1 LISGVIF
8 PKEKGMVVIMGRK
21 KWVKNLPLFIIEV
34 IVLVAAIGVLFA
46 TLKITGEDGIEKV
59 KLDEENIVVNEEV
72 KQEVTASV
80 EKEEES
86 KYTGVYNIAF
96 FGVDARDG
104 NLGKG
109 NRSDTIMICSVDM
122 DTHEIRLV
130 SIYRDTYLNVGNDT
144 YRKCN
149 VAYALGGPEQALSMI
164 NMNTDLYITDYVTVG
179 FEGLVEAINALGGV
193 EIDVT
198 EAEMQ
203 HLNNYQISM
212 VGTSEDGK
220 HFTATA
226 GEDYIPVTE
235 AGLQTL
241 NGLQATAYCRI
252 RHVGNDFARTERQ
265 RTVLAAMLEKAKS
278 ASVSELT
285 ATLDAVVPYI
295 NTSVD
300 VEDVLG
306 VLGMVGDYKVTVSE
320 GFPFM
325 DHLSGANIG
334 TEGSCLVANTLED
347 NVRELHAILFEDEA
361 YEPSKELK
369 SFSAQ
374 IEEKTGDL
382 IQ

>member
-1 LISGVIF
+1 
-8 PKEKGMVVIMGRK
+8 MVYVMGRK
-21 KWVKNLPLFIIEV
+21 KWVKNLPLLILEIV
-34 IVLVAAIGVLFA
+34 VLVAAIGILLA

-59 KLDEENIVVNEEV
+59 NLDEEKIVVNEEV
-72 KQEVTASV
+72 KKEVTSSV
-80 EKEEES
+80 EQKEES

-122 DTHEIRLV
+122 DTHEIKLV

-179 FEGLVEAINALGGV
+179 FDGLVEAINALGGV

-198 EAEMQ
+198 EAEIQ

-220 HFTATA
+220 HFTASA

-265 RTVLAAMLEKAKS
+265 RTVLAAMLEKAKT
-278 ASVSELT
+278 ASVSELS
-285 ATLDAVVPYI
+285 ATLNAVVPYI

-300 VEDVLG
+300 IEDVME
-306 VLGMVGDYKVTVSE
+306 VLGMVGDYHVTVSE

-325 DHLSGANIG
+325 NHLSGANIG
-334 TEGSCLVANTLED
+334 TEGSCLVANTLEE
-347 NVRELHAILFEDEA
+347 NVRELHALLFADEA

-369 SFSAQ
+369 NFSAQ
-374 IEEKTGDL
+374 IETNTKDY